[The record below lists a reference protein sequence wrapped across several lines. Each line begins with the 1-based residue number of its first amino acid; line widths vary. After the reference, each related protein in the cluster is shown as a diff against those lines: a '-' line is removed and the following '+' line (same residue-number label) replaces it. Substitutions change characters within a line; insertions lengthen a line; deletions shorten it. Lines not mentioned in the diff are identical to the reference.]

1 MEQPNYQKITSMHF
15 YGWKN
20 GLKTGQYY
28 LRTKAATDA
37 IKFTVN
43 VESLLAAVDKN
54 DSASVLKYLNASNPD
69 KKRVKSKKM
78 VLRKKDGTEEV
89 KPDPAVVEQ
98 EDATMQ
104 ACPRRKPGYDGPCES
119 CSG

>member
-28 LRTKAATDA
+28 LRTKAAADA

-43 VESLLAAVDKN
+43 VESLLRAVDEN
-54 DSASVLKYLNASNPD
+54 DSASVLKYLNTEAD
-69 KKRVKSKKM
+69 KKRVKTKKM
-78 VLRKKDGTEEV
+78 VLKKKDSTKPQPEAAAEEEEMKV
-89 KPDPAVVEQ
+89 
-98 EDATMQ
+98 
-104 ACPRRKPGYDGPCES
+104 CPMRKPGDDGPCEA

>member
-28 LRTKAATDA
+28 LRTKAASDA

-43 VESLLAAVDKN
+43 VESLLRAVD
-54 DSASVLKYLNASNPD
+54 
-69 KKRVKSKKM
+69 
-78 VLRKKDGTEEV
+78 
-89 KPDPAVVEQ
+89 
-98 EDATMQ
+98 
-104 ACPRRKPGYDGPCES
+104 
-119 CSG
+119 

>member
-1 MEQPNYQKITSMHF
+1 MHF

-28 LRTKAATDA
+28 LRTKAAADA

-43 VESLLAAVDKN
+43 VESLLRAVDEK
-54 DSASVLKYLNASNPD
+54 DSASVLKYLNTDAD
-69 KKRVKSKKM
+69 KKRVKTKKM
-78 VLRKKDGTEEV
+78 VLRKKESAQPLAEAPVEEEDV
-89 KPDPAVVEQ
+89 KV
-98 EDATMQ
+98 
-104 ACPRRKPGYDGPCES
+104 CPRRKPGDDGPCEA

>member
-43 VESLLAAVDKN
+43 VESLLRAVDEN
-54 DSASVLKYLNASNPD
+54 DSASVLKYLNTEAD
-69 KKRVKSKKM
+69 KKRVKTKKM
-78 VLRKKDGTEEV
+78 VLKKKDSTKPTTEA
-89 KPDPAVVEQ
+89 PVE
-98 EDATMQ
+98 EEEMKV
-104 ACPRRKPGYDGPCES
+104 CPMRKPGDDGPCEA

>member
-28 LRTKAATDA
+28 LRTKAAADA

-43 VESLLAAVDKN
+43 VESLLKAVDEK
-54 DSASVLKYLNASNPD
+54 DSASVLKYLNTDAD
-69 KKRVKSKKM
+69 KKRVKTKKM
-78 VLRKKDGTEEV
+78 VLKKKDSTKPIAEAPVEEEEEMKV
-89 KPDPAVVEQ
+89 
-98 EDATMQ
+98 
-104 ACPRRKPGYDGPCES
+104 CPMRKPGDDGPCEA

>member
-1 MEQPNYQKITSMHF
+1 MHF

-28 LRTKAATDA
+28 LWTKAAADA

-43 VESLLAAVDKN
+43 VESLLKAVEQN
-54 DSASVLKYLNASNPD
+54 DQASVLKYLNAANTD
-69 KKRVKSKKM
+69 KKRVKTKKM
-78 VLRKKDGTEEV
+78 VLKKKDGTTEV
-89 KPDPAVVEQ
+89 KTVPIQ
-98 EDATMQ
+98 EEEEETMK

>member
-1 MEQPNYQKITSMHF
+1 MHF

-28 LRTKAATDA
+28 LRTKAAADA

-43 VESLLAAVDKN
+43 VESLLRAVDEN
-54 DSASVLKYLNASNPD
+54 DSASVLKYLNTEAD
-69 KKRVKSKKM
+69 KKRVKTKKM
-78 VLRKKDGTEEV
+78 VLKKKDSTKPQAEVPAEEEEMKV
-89 KPDPAVVEQ
+89 
-98 EDATMQ
+98 
-104 ACPRRKPGYDGPCES
+104 CPMRKPGDDGPCEA